1 MSDTSTTDS
10 TDTESAAALHQ
21 IADRIADVALL
32 TSVVVLVAAQPV
44 AAQTAS
50 EQICNNDSLS
60 QLFSGAFSLLTAF
73 GVISGLAAYK
83 YQYLVGI
90 VSMNPQ
96 QQERLKQRKQQIK
109 TSAIGLIAI
118 DAVYLVAAPM
128 MGLPQ
133 FGCLFS

>member
-1 MSDTSTTDS
+1 MTDTSTTDS
-10 TDTESAAALHQ
+10 TDTESSSISHPL
-21 IADRIADVALL
+21 ADRIADVALL
-32 TSVVVLVAAQPV
+32 TSVVVLIAAQPV

-50 EQICNNDSLS
+50 EQICNNESLS

-73 GVISGLAAYK
+73 GVISGLTAYK
-83 YQYLVGI
+83 YQYVASI
-90 VSMNPQ
+90 FSMNPQ